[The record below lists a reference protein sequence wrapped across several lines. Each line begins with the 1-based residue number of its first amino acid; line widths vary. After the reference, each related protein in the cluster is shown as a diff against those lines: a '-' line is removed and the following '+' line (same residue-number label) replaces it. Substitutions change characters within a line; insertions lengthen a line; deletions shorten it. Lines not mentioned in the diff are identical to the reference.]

1 METASIQGVEI
12 PTLGLGTWGSDG
24 GTCRQAVEWA
34 LACGYRHI
42 DTAQSYRNERDVG
55 AAIRAA
61 DVDREDIFLTTK
73 IMPSNAG
80 DGPFQAAVHDSL
92 DRLDTSYVDLVL
104 LHWPAIGTPFRETAR
119 GMADVLDQG
128 LARHVGVSNF
138 RRRRLERARAVSPV
152 PLLADQVQF
161 HPFYP
166 HRELLRFCQDE
177 DVLLTAYSP
186 LCHGGVIDDAILS
199 EIGSRYGKSAPQI
212 ALRWATQHRNVA
224 AIPKVSSQEHIE
236 ANIDIFDF
244 KLSETEIDRITR
256 PSYLRTGISWVK
268 GTLG

>member
-1 METASIQGVEI
+1 MESVSVQGAEI
-12 PTLGLGTWGSDG
+12 PSLGLGTWGSDG
-24 GTCRQAVEWA
+24 ESCREAVEMA
-34 LACGYRHI
+34 LECGYRHI
-42 DTAQSYRNERDVG
+42 DTAQSYGNEHAVG

-73 IMPSNAG
+73 VMPTDAG
-80 DGPFQAAVHDSL
+80 DGPFQTTVRESL

-152 PLLADQVQF
+152 PLLTDQVQF

-166 HRELLRFCQDE
+166 HSDLLRYCQDE
-177 DVLLTAYSP
+177 DLLLTAYSP
-186 LCHGGVIDDAILS
+186 LCHGGVIEEPVLAN
-199 EIGSRYGKSAPQI
+199 IGERYGKSAAQV

-224 AIPKVSSQEHIE
+224 AIPKASSRDHIE

-244 KLSETEIDRITR
+244 KLDEAEIDRITR
-256 PSYLRTGISWVK
+256 PSYLQTGISWVK
-268 GTLG
+268 GVLG